1 MSLNERIESLRSAAV
16 ASGEN
21 EMVRA
26 LDVARAPAPGDSND
40 GR

>member
-1 MSLNERIESLRSAAV
+1 MSLNERIEALRSAAV
-16 ASGEN
+16 ASGDG

-26 LDVARAPAPGDSND
+26 LDAARAPAPKDSNN